1 MTALTKTLTSKIAS
15 IAGAD
20 WDVSFWFAVFSP
32 VLGILAGFL
41 ALLFFYH

>member
-1 MTALTKTLTSKIAS
+1 MTTLTKTLTSKIAN

-20 WDVSFWFAVFSP
+20 WDVSFWFAVLSP